1 MIPRY
6 ARPDMTALWEAES
19 RFSIWLEI
27 ETHAMDGMVKLGI
40 VPEEAAK
47 AVREKGGFDVDRIDE
62 IEREVKHD
70 VIAFLTSLSEHVG
83 PEARFVHQGMTS
95 SDVLDTCFKRA
106 ACASQ
111 RYFAERYGRT
121 FGGTQKTRHGT

>member
-27 ETHAMDGMVKLGI
+27 ETHALDAMVKLGI
-40 VPEEAAK
+40 VPEDAAK

-70 VIAFLTSLSEHVG
+70 VIAFSDQPVG
-83 PEARFVHQGMTS
+83 ACWAGS
-95 SDVLDTCFKRA
+95 AL
-106 ACASQ
+106 CAS
-111 RYFAERYGRT
+111 G
-121 FGGTQKTRHGT
+121 HDLI